1 MKKKGIIIGAILVIV
16 IGAAAYFLLPFLS
29 GKDLSKYIPKNAVFA
44 MKIDLA
50 QLGGKIDVKEIQDLK
65 FFRKEI
71 MGQMK
76 SSEKDMMESI
86 MQNPLKSGIQFR
98 TAPTFF
104 IFDQSDNEPVAV
116 FMFGIADAK
125 YFKTFI
131 SDLSKDISVKDPSND
146 EFYEVSNDDDEKV
159 KIFFNDDVA
168 MLLADLDNKDISL
181 KKVRD
186 KLIGLEKE
194 NSILSNELF
203 TSLNSQKNDVMCFL
217 NKKELTKIMENQN
230 ASGLGESELLGLSYL
245 PTGMALNFNVD
256 AISLKAY
263 TTDKSGN
270 TNMLKESG
278 ISVDELKNI
287 AAKGNPF
294 AFMTINIDPVKMI
307 DAAVEMAELN
317 NNTSKEEFLQSADQI
332 ASTFNTDR
340 EGLFKLFSG
349 KMSIAYSG
357 IVEQPK
363 VDLFTLEETMSKAP
377 KIYFWAKLGNK
388 QLANSMIEKMVEA
401 GEATETE
408 GLYALNENSY
418 SPTVYLGLKGDDLF
432 ISTDLNGI
440 KGKIKKDSWE
450 ALVDGNAKT
459 LATSKPVSAFVDLNY
474 KNYQDLVEASMGAS
488 EIEIFDKLKKN
499 VLSAFKNISISSTDK
514 ESELVLQMSEE
525 KKNSL
530 QRLILI
536 MDEAYRIAN

>member
-1 MKKKGIIIGAILVIV
+1 MKKKGIIIGTILVIV

-29 GKDLSKYIPKNAVFA
+29 GKDLSIYIPKNAVFA
-44 MKIDLA
+44 MKMDLA

-65 FFRKEI
+65 FFKKEI
-71 MGQMK
+71 MGQLK
-76 SSEKDMMESI
+76 SSEKDMMESV

-98 TAPTFF
+98 TAPIFF

-168 MLLADLDNKDISL
+168 MVLADLDNKDISL

-203 TSLNSQKNDVMCFL
+203 TSLNSQKNDVMAFL
-217 NKKELTKIMENQN
+217 NKKELTKVMENQN

-432 ISTDLNGI
+432 VSTDLNGI
-440 KGKIKKDSWE
+440 KGKIKNDSWE
-450 ALVDGNAKT
+450 ALVDGSAKT
-459 LATSKPVSAFVDLNY
+459 LATSNPVSAFVDLNY
-474 KNYQDLVEASMGAS
+474 KNYQDLMEASMGES

-536 MDEAYRIAN
+536 IDEAYKIAN

>member
-1 MKKKGIIIGAILVIV
+1 
-16 IGAAAYFLLPFLS
+16 
-29 GKDLSKYIPKNAVFA
+29 
-44 MKIDLA
+44 
-50 QLGGKIDVKEIQDLK
+50 
-65 FFRKEI
+65 
-71 MGQMK
+71 
-76 SSEKDMMESI
+76 
-86 MQNPLKSGIQFR
+86 
-98 TAPTFF
+98 
-104 IFDQSDNEPVAV
+104 
-116 FMFGIADAK
+116 
-125 YFKTFI
+125 
-131 SDLSKDISVKDPSND
+131 
-146 EFYEVSNDDDEKV
+146 
-159 KIFFNDDVA
+159 
-168 MLLADLDNKDISL
+168 
-181 KKVRD
+181 
-186 KLIGLEKE
+186 
-194 NSILSNELF
+194 
-203 TSLNSQKNDVMCFL
+203 NDVMAFL
-217 NKKELTKIMENQN
+217 NKKELTKVMENQN
-230 ASGLGESELLGLSYL
+230 ASGLVESELLGLSYL

-432 ISTDLNGI
+432 VSTDLNGI
-440 KGKIKKDSWE
+440 KGKIKNDSWE
-450 ALVDGNAKT
+450 ALVDGSAKT

-474 KNYQDLVEASMGAS
+474 KNYQDLMEASMGAS

-536 MDEAYRIAN
+536 IDEAYKIAN

>member
-1 MKKKGIIIGAILVIV
+1 MKKKGIIIGTILVIV

-44 MKIDLA
+44 MKMDLA

-65 FFRKEI
+65 FFKKEI

-76 SSEKDMMESI
+76 SSEKDMMESV

-98 TAPTFF
+98 TAPIFF

-168 MLLADLDNKDISL
+168 MVLADLDNKDISL

-203 TSLNSQKNDVMCFL
+203 TSLNSQKNDVMAFL
-217 NKKELTKIMENQN
+217 NKKELTKVMENQN

-307 DAAVEMAELN
+307 DAAAEMAELN
-317 NNTSKEEFLQSADQI
+317 NNTSKEEFLQSADQL

-363 VDLFTLEETMSKAP
+363 VDFFTLEETMSKAP

-432 ISTDLNGI
+432 VSTDLNGI
-440 KGKIKKDSWE
+440 KGKIKNDSWE
-450 ALVDGNAKT
+450 ALVDGSAKT

-474 KNYQDLVEASMGAS
+474 KNYQDLMEASMGAS

-536 MDEAYRIAN
+536 IDEAYKIAN

>member
-1 MKKKGIIIGAILVIV
+1 
-16 IGAAAYFLLPFLS
+16 Y
-29 GKDLSKYIPKNAVFA
+29 YN
-44 MKIDLA
+44 
-50 QLGGKIDVKEIQDLK
+50 
-65 FFRKEI
+65 
-71 MGQMK
+71 
-76 SSEKDMMESI
+76 
-86 MQNPLKSGIQFR
+86 
-98 TAPTFF
+98 
-104 IFDQSDNEPVAV
+104 
-116 FMFGIADAK
+116 
-125 YFKTFI
+125 TFI

-168 MLLADLDNKDISL
+168 MVLADLDNKDISL

-203 TSLNSQKNDVMCFL
+203 TSLNSQKNDVMAFL
-217 NKKELTKIMENQN
+217 NKKELTKVMENQN

-307 DAAVEMAELN
+307 DAAAEMAELN
-317 NNTSKEEFLQSADQI
+317 NNTSKEEFLQSADQL

-363 VDLFTLEETMSKAP
+363 VDFFTLEETMTKAP

-432 ISTDLNGI
+432 VSTDLNGI
-440 KGKIKKDSWE
+440 KGKIKNDSWE
-450 ALVDGNAKT
+450 ALVDGSAKT

-474 KNYQDLVEASMGAS
+474 KNYQDLMEASMGAS

-536 MDEAYRIAN
+536 IDEAYKIAN